1 MNSDNLKN
9 AAAQAALSYIKSE
22 MIVGVGTGST
32 VKFFIDALATI
43 KNKIDGAVASSNATA
58 EQLKAVGI
66 PVLDLNSVDNIPI
79 YVDGT
84 DEINPQFQ
92 LIKGGGGAMTREKII
107 ATVSK
112 QFICIA
118 DSSKQV
124 KALGNKPIPVEV
136 IPMARSFVA
145 RQLVKMGSF
154 PVYRQGFVTD
164 NGMSILDVHHLDI
177 TDPIKLE
184 EKINNIVGVVCH
196 GLFAHRTADILLIA
210 DNDAVKTILRN

>member
-145 RQLVKMGSF
+145 RQLVKMGGF

-210 DNDAVKTILRN
+210 DNDGVKTILRN